1 MPIRLLSF
9 LNDIE
14 AALAK
19 QSAAN
24 MGPTWD
30 ASRMVSYHQSLARM
44 VLAPSKSSETPGP
57 GGSVFL
63 QSFLLSDGS
72 PCLKATVGWEG
83 SSASA
88 VVAVY
93 AKPELDWKAEAARI
107 ASIWLSGPPQ
117 MKAEA
122 PEAAASVMGAVAVA
136 G

>member
-14 AALAK
+14 KALAK
-19 QSAAN
+19 ESAAS

-30 ASRMVSYHQSLARM
+30 ASRLVSYHQSLARM
-44 VLAPSKSSETPGP
+44 ILSSPKDAEAPAP
-57 GGSVFL
+57 GGTVFL

-72 PCLKATVGWEG
+72 PCLKATVSWEG
-83 SSASA
+83 SAASS

-107 ASIWLSGPPQ
+107 ATLWLAGPPQ
-117 MKAEA
+117 IRN
-122 PEAAASVMGAVAVA
+122 MGVEESLPAMAAVA

>member
-14 AALAK
+14 RALARE
-19 QSAAN
+19 SASN
-24 MGPTWD
+24 MGPSWEVN
-30 ASRMVSYHQSLARM
+30 RMVSYHQSLARM
-44 VLAPSKSSETPGP
+44 MLTPAKDSAPGGKS
-57 GGSVFL
+57 GSVFL

-83 SSASA
+83 SAASS

-107 ASIWLSGPPQ
+107 ASIWLAGPPQ
-117 MKAEA
+117 MKVVPAESVA
-122 PEAAASVMGAVAVA
+122 PSLSAVAVA

>member
-9 LNDIE
+9 LNEIE

-24 MGPTWD
+24 MGPSWD

-44 VLAPSKSSETPGP
+44 VLTPAKNIENPAP
-57 GGSVFL
+57 GGTVFL

-72 PCLKATVGWEG
+72 PCLKATVSWEG
-83 SSASA
+83 SAASS

-93 AKPELDWKAEAARI
+93 AKPELDWKAEASRI
-107 ASIWLSGPPQ
+107 ASIWLAGPPQ
-117 MKAEA
+117 MKVVPAESVA
-122 PEAAASVMGAVAVA
+122 PSLSAVAVA